1 MIAINEKDSEE
12 FRQLFGDGIFGILE
26 NPLQEM
32 ERFDK
37 NREEIHLVKSE
48 FPELDWYSTLGVIR
62 TMTMTDKGPRE
73 AMDLVEK
80 EGMDISKM
88 IFRYRKQLGKVKYLL
103 NKIKDKEIETEE
115 IIVSEVS
122 FSVWNNIDCKMQ
134 KIDNKYSVIVSPV
147 MPSLYYRQSAFTS
160 ELPLLRRLGIIS
172 SGIDSLYLEK
182 WCEFGDELALTI
194 SKFVSKILPWR
205 WKLIKI
211 IIPNIIKDNIKNQ
224 FPDAEEITFEEP
236 IVYAQALGGHKLFW
250 HDEKGDE

>member
-1 MIAINEKDSEE
+1 MITINEKDSAE
-12 FRQLFGDGIFGILE
+12 FRQLFGDGIFSILE
-26 NPLQEM
+26 NPLLEL
-32 ERFDK
+32 ERFVN
-37 NREEIHLVKSE
+37 NRKEVHLVKSE
-48 FPELDWYSTLGVIR
+48 FPELDWYSTMGVVR
-62 TMTMTDKGPRE
+62 TMTTTGKSSRE
-73 AMDLVEK
+73 AMYLIEK
-80 EGMDISKM
+80 EGKDISKM
-88 IFRYRKQLGKVKYLL
+88 IFRYRNQLGKVKYLL
-103 NKIKDKEIETEE
+103 DKIKDKEVETEE

-122 FSVWNNIDCKMQ
+122 FSLWTNVNCEMQ
-134 KIDNKYSVIVSPV
+134 KVDDKYSVIVSPV

-160 ELPLLRRLGIIS
+160 ELSLLKRLGIIS
-172 SGIDSLYLEK
+172 AGIDSNYLEK

-211 IIPNIIKDNIKNQ
+211 IIPDVIKDNIKNQ